1 MLRIILSLGLV
12 LIITGVWSSAQFTP
26 PSGGGS
32 SSFASLT
39 SGTNTAATMNVGTGA
54 SIQPAGSGVVSAN
67 QVNGASAPTSKTC
80 VGTNSSGQLIDA
92 TSHCGSAGSANIIGA
107 GSASISGGVLSSNNV
122 TGVVASLTR
131 TGTGQYTVSLSGVT
145 GIYIPIVTG
154 TSTSGGNAAVVLAQS
169 PFLSSGFTINSCQ
182 SSSNCGTFIESP
194 GFQVLIIQ

>member
-1 MLRIILSLGLV
+1 MPRIFISLGIV

-32 SSFASLT
+32 AGITALT
-39 SGTNTAATMNVGTGA
+39 GDVTASGTGSVAA
-54 SIQPAGSGVVSAN
+54 SVVKI
-67 QVNGASAPTSKTC
+67 NGASVPTSKTC

-107 GSASISGGVLSSNNV
+107 GSASIAAGVLSSNNV
-122 TGVVASLTR
+122 TGVVSSLTR

-145 GIYIPIVTG
+145 GTYIPIVTG
-154 TSTSGGNAAVVLAQS
+154 TSTSGGNAALVLAQS
-169 PFLSSGFTINSCQ
+169 PFSSSGFAVNSCQ
-182 SSSNCGTFIESP
+182 SSSNCGSFIDSP